1 MGRRRPYD
9 AGVQAARHAPYA
21 PYPWGSL
28 ERVPRAL
35 LARLAE
41 LREHPVVL
49 APEGLAGVLSAL
61 VGTPVECE
69 LRGYA
74 LGGPKRRAVEAALG
88 CGKSG
93 AVLGAEPALAVAL
106 LERILARPFSLARE
120 GHELEPAVTGAFAAL
135 AVEVARRLTREPV
148 ELLPEARH
156 DASTLRA
163 DVTIRFDGRA
173 YAGYA
178 LLSLEP
184 APTAPR
190 PRVELDTL
198 GELPL
203 AIPLVVARSLATPAE
218 LARLVPGAAF
228 LPGEK
233 AWVTSD
239 GIGRAVLAGALGES
253 GAWVEMPA
261 DGRLVLTEELAELA
275 PDRADSGDAMAEADD
290 VNETLADA
298 ALEAPV
304 VVRVELGA
312 VSMAASD
319 WARLRPGD
327 VIETGR
333 RIAEP
338 VLLRIAGRVV
348 ARGELCDVDGEVG
361 VRIREL
367 VGAKSER

>member
-1 MGRRRPYD
+1 VP
-9 AGVQAARHAPYA
+9 AAAA
-21 PYPWGSL
+21 AYPWGSL

-35 LARLAE
+35 LVRLEE
-41 LREHPVVL
+41 LREHPVEL
-49 APEGLAGVLSAL
+49 APEGVAGVLSAL
-61 VGTPVECE
+61 VGVPVECE

-74 LGGPKRRAVEAALG
+74 LGGPKRRLLEVALG
-88 CGKSG
+88 GGKSRV
-93 AVLGAEPALAVAL
+93 VLGAEPALAVAL
-106 LERILARPFSLARE
+106 LERILARPFSLPRE
-120 GHELEPAVTGAFAAL
+120 GHELEPAVMGAFAAL
-135 AVEVARRLTREPV
+135 AVEVARRVTREPV
-148 ELLPEARH
+148 ELLPEPRF

-163 DVTIRFDGRA
+163 DATIRLDGRA
-173 YAGYA
+173 YAAYA
-178 LLSLEP
+178 LFTLEP

-190 PRVELDTL
+190 PRVELESL

-218 LARLVPGAAF
+218 LGRLVPGAAF
-228 LPGEK
+228 VPGER
-233 AWVTSD
+233 AWVSSD
-239 GIGRAVLAGALGES
+239 GSGRAVLAGALGES
-253 GAWVEMPA
+253 GVWVDLPQ
-261 DGRLVLTEELAELA
+261 DGRLVLTEELAELS
-275 PDRADSGDAMAEADD
+275 PDRADSGDVMADADD

-327 VIETGR
+327 IIETGR

-361 VRIREL
+361 VRVREL
-367 VGAKSER
+367 VGVKPER

>member
-1 MGRRRPYD
+1 MQ
-9 AGVQAARHAPYA
+9 VA

-35 LARLAE
+35 LVRLAA
-41 LREHPVVL
+41 LREHPVEL
-49 APEGLAGVLSAL
+49 APEGLAGVLSAI

-74 LGGPKRRAVEAALG
+74 LGGPKRRTLEVALG
-88 CGKSG
+88 CGKSR

-106 LERILARPFSLARE
+106 LERILARPFSLSRE
-120 GHELEPAVTGAFAAL
+120 GQELEPAVTGAFAAL
-135 AVEVARRLTREPV
+135 AVEVARRLAREPV
-148 ELLPEARH
+148 ELLAEPRY

-173 YAGYA
+173 YAAFA
-178 LLSLEP
+178 LFALEP
-184 APTAPR
+184 LPTIPR
-190 PRVELDTL
+190 PRVELGAL
-198 GELPL
+198 GDVPL

-218 LARLVPGAAF
+218 LLRLVPGAAF
-228 LPGEK
+228 VPGEK

-239 GIGRAVLAGALGES
+239 RIGRAVLAGALGQS
-253 GAWVEMPA
+253 GVWVELPA

-275 PDRADSGDAMAEADD
+275 PDWADSGVAMAEADD

-312 VSMAASD
+312 VSMTASD

-327 VIETGR
+327 VLETGR

-361 VRIREL
+361 VRVREL
-367 VGAKSER
+367 VGVKPER

>member
-1 MGRRRPYD
+1 M
-9 AGVQAARHAPYA
+9 QAPAFA

-35 LARLAE
+35 LVRLAE
-41 LREHPVVL
+41 LREHPVEL
-49 APEGLAGVLSAL
+49 APEGVAGVMSAL
-61 VGTPVECE
+61 VGTSVECE
-69 LRGYA
+69 HRGYA
-74 LGGPKRRAVEAALG
+74 LGGPKRRALEVALG
-88 CGKSG
+88 CGTSR

-106 LERILARPFSLARE
+106 LERILARPFSLSRE
-120 GHELEPAVTGAFAAL
+120 GHELEPAVAGAFAAL
-135 AVEVARRLTREPV
+135 AIEVARRLTREPV
-148 ELLPEARH
+148 ELLPEARF
-156 DASTLRA
+156 DAATLRA
-163 DVTIRFDGRA
+163 DVTLRFDGRA
-173 YAGYA
+173 YAAYA
-178 LLSLEP
+178 LFTLDP
-184 APTAPR
+184 VPTGPR
-190 PRVELDTL
+190 PRVELDAL
-198 GELPL
+198 GDLPL

-228 LPGEK
+228 VPGER
-233 AWVTSD
+233 AWVSSEA
-239 GIGRAVLAGALGES
+239 IGRGVLAGALGEC
-253 GAWVEMPA
+253 GVWVELPA

-327 VIETGR
+327 VVETGR

-361 VRIREL
+361 VRVREL
-367 VGAKSER
+367 VGVKPER

>member
-1 MGRRRPYD
+1 
-9 AGVQAARHAPYA
+9 VQVGSHA

-35 LARLAE
+35 LSRLAA
-41 LREHPVVL
+41 LREHPFEL
-49 APEGLAGVLSAL
+49 APEGLEGVLSAL

-74 LGGPKRRAVEAALG
+74 LGGPQRRSLEVPLG
-88 CGKSG
+88 CGKSR
-93 AVLGAEPALAVAL
+93 AVLGVEPALAIAL
-106 LERILARPFSLARE
+106 LERILARPFSLSRE
-120 GHELEPAVTGAFAAL
+120 GHDVEPAVAGAFAAL

-148 ELLPEARH
+148 ELLPEPRY

-163 DVTIRFDGRA
+163 DLTIRLDGRA
-173 YAGYA
+173 FAGYA
-178 LLSLEP
+178 LIAPESV
-184 APTAPR
+184 PTAPR
-190 PRVELDTL
+190 PRIDLDAL

-203 AIPLVVARSLATPAE
+203 AIPLVIARSLATPAE
-218 LARLVPGAAF
+218 LTRLVPGAAF
-228 LPGEK
+228 LPGDK
-233 AWVTSD
+233 AWVTTG

-253 GAWVEMPA
+253 GVWVELPA

-275 PDRADSGDAMAEADD
+275 PDRADSGEAMAEADD

-327 VIETGR
+327 VLETGR

-361 VRIREL
+361 VRVREL
-367 VGAKSER
+367 VGVKPER